1 MSKPM
6 QKLTKSARKSLGNHF
21 GPLLAGS
28 VALFCVW
35 FANGL
40 WHGAAWSYIF
50 FGMYHFALILTG
62 RVLAPAI
69 STVNGK
75 LHVNTKSKPYM
86 AMQIIRSDILVVI
99 GELFF
104 RANGLRA
111 GMKMFGKMV
120 TDFRFGES
128 GHELFKRLGVDYAD
142 LLIVG
147 VTVAIVF
154 TVSVLNEKGMCV
166 RAELKKKNIVLRWA
180 VLLALCMYI
189 VIFGAYGIGYM
200 PVDPIYANF

>member
-1 MSKPM
+1 
-6 QKLTKSARKSLGNHF
+6 
-21 GPLLAGS
+21 
-28 VALFCVW
+28 
-35 FANGL
+35 
-40 WHGAAWSYIF
+40 
-50 FGMYHFALILTG
+50 
-62 RVLAPAI
+62 
-69 STVNGK
+69 
-75 LHVNTKSKPYM
+75 M

-154 TVSVLNEKGMCV
+154 TVSVLNEKGICV
-166 RAELKKKNIVLRWA
+166 RGAIAKRNVVIRWA
-180 VLLALCMYI
+180 AVYALIMFI
-189 VIFGAYGIGYM
+189 IIFGAYGKGYV